1 MYKISLASANSIFNE
16 GALKMNKRI
25 KALIATII
33 IATLVVLPSYKVNSP
48 TLKVGTTTQSSRNSS
63 TNRTTY

>member
-48 TLKVGTTTQSSRNSS
+48 TLKVGITTQGGRNGSGDILI
-63 TNRTTY
+63 Y

>member
-1 MYKISLASANSIFNE
+1 
-16 GALKMNKRI
+16 MNKRI

-48 TLKVGTTTQSSRNSS
+48 TLKVGITTQGGRNGSGDILI
-63 TNRTTY
+63 Y

>member
-1 MYKISLASANSIFNE
+1 
-16 GALKMNKRI
+16 MNKRI